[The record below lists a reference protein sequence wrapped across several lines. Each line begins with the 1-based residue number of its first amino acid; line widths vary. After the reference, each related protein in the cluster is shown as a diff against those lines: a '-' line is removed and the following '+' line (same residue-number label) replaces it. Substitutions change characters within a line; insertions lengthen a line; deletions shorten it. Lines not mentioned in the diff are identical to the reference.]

1 MKKIILL
8 IAAALFA
15 LPSFAQDYSPNRHVS
30 LKDCGYDTLQYIK
43 LNFWEHRDRY
53 IGLPMDSLFNDIE
66 LEIKDFGWIMN
77 EHRKTKGIIFSYLHP
92 LEQTQFN
99 RLHKA
104 FYILRFYFRAPYT
117 VSIESYP
124 KGGVY
129 WTEKYRDFFKDFIID
144 RVLLVK
150 MQNNEEIESLY
161 SEDK

>member
-66 LEIKDFGWIMN
+66 LEIKDFGYVID
-77 EHRKTKGIIFSYLHP
+77 EHRKVKGMIFNHLHRN
-92 LEQTQFN
+92 EQAVFN
-99 RLHKA
+99 RLNKPYYTL
-104 FYILRFYFRAPYT
+104 FIYFREPYT
-117 VSIESYP
+117 VNAESYP
-124 KGGVY
+124 RRGVY
-129 WTEKYRDFFKDFIID
+129 WTETYRNFFKDFIID

-150 MQNNEEIESLY
+150 MQNNKIIESLY